1 MLRFTLF
8 FSVLMLTAN
17 IVSAAKPRNES
28 SVRTERRTTE
38 KKIQETAVKIE
49 RNRKGIEQ
57 KKESLSKIQSNIKSN
72 EQLIE
77 RTTAELRSADSR
89 IAAISDTIA
98 RLDKELYSLNNA
110 YIKIGRAHV

>member
-38 KKIQETAVKIE
+38 KKF
-49 RNRKGIEQ
+49 RK
-57 KKESLSKIQSNIKSN
+57 
-72 EQLIE
+72 QL
-77 RTTAELRSADSR
+77 
-89 IAAISDTIA
+89 
-98 RLDKELYSLNNA
+98 
-110 YIKIGRAHV
+110 